1 MFVFINIFKELHV
14 IDFLE
19 VYHLATSMKD
29 EFKRNTKLVHNL
41 TLESRKNLMISG
53 VTEVDNFDDKTIS
66 AITEMGNLTI
76 KGENLNIKKLNL
88 ELGDLEIEGKISS
101 LTYTDKKSN
110 STEGFFSK
118 LFK

>member
-1 MFVFINIFKELHV
+1 M
-14 IDFLE
+14 
-19 VYHLATSMKD
+19 ATIMKD
-29 EFKRNTKLVHNL
+29 EFKKSNKLVHNL
-41 TLESRKNLMISG
+41 TLEGRKNLMISG

-66 AITEMGNLTI
+66 AITGMGTLTI

-88 ELGDLEIEGKISS
+88 ELGDLEIEGRISS
-101 LTYTDKKSN
+101 LTYTDKKIN